1 MIALKHFYIGFTSA
15 TLADPRRPHNTVN
28 SLAQLF
34 QYRAH
39 SSTMQATLPA
49 FWCSLLLQV
58 FDSGGNV
65 HKPIWVIVL
74 LALGMTMVGCSSSG
88 NGSNST
94 NVNGTWSASLTDS
107 QNEPAFAF
115 TTTLTEVSVGL
126 GRNSQVTASSRRAIV
141 P

>member
-1 MIALKHFYIGFTSA
+1 MIDLKHFYIGFTSA

-34 QYRAH
+34 QYQSH
-39 SSTMQATLPA
+39 SSTMQATLSA
-49 FWCSLLLQV
+49 FWCSFLLQV

-74 LALGMTMVGCSSSG
+74 LALGMTMVRCSSG

-94 NVNGTWSASLTDS
+94 NVNGNSIAILTY
-107 QNEPAFAF
+107 
-115 TTTLTEVSVGL
+115 
-126 GRNSQVTASSRRAIV
+126 
-141 P
+141 